1 MITVPLGRTTGCP
14 PRPAAPSLLAR
25 DGPQLSPPSVDVRSR
40 IALPEPE
47 MSLPARHHGE
57 LRGAVTAVIRAR
69 CKPGV

>member
-25 DGPQLSPPSVDVRSR
+25 DGPHVSPPSVEVRSR

-47 MSLPARHHGE
+47 MSYS
-57 LRGAVTAVIRAR
+57 V
-69 CKPGV
+69 

>member
-1 MITVPLGRTTGCP
+1 MRASLQ
-14 PRPAAPSLLAR
+14 PAI
-25 DGPQLSPPSVDVRSR
+25 DVRSR

-57 LRGAVTAVIRAR
+57 LRGAVTAVIRAL